1 MRLGVFKKFQNGIKT
16 DYDYYISFEYF
27 SKDRISQLKPEWI
40 NFFSRI
46 EIFYCLETAKNLRK
60 IIKEINLLL
69 KSNGEIIIHS
79 TYSKIGL
86 NLNHGNFFRSKSQL
100 KSEFQL
106 STFGNYNLIFESN
119 LGIKSK
125 FIYKKKT
132 INLENND
139 SINSWSFGI
148 ITNGEKNNQ
157 VDDFIKSIEKQNIPE
172 YEIIICGKYNSKS
185 QNVKVIPDVIT
196 HDIRAPINTK
206 KNKIIKKCSF
216 QNIGIFHD
224 RFLFPDDWFERISE
238 YGNNFEILQIPNINT
253 RGERVNDW
261 PTFKNTDGI
270 QYKINGGLPY
280 NKYSKD
286 IYIPGGSFIGKK
298 WIFEKHPLKN
308 KLHWDELE
316 DVIFSK
322 ELILNG
328 IYFYF
333 DTNNCLITNSE
344 RLDSKK
350 IKCSSISKIAST
362 LKWFIANIYNR
373 VIYIINSTSKH

>member
-1 MRLGVFKKFQNGIKT
+1 MRLGVFKKFQNGNSNN
-16 DYDYYISFEYF
+16 YDYYISFEYF
-27 SKDRISQLKPEWI
+27 RKDRISQLKPEWI
-40 NFFSRI
+40 NYFSRI
-46 EIFYCLETAKNLRK
+46 DIFYCLETAKNLRK
-60 IIKEINLLL
+60 IIKEINFLL

-79 TYSKIGL
+79 THSKIGL
-86 NLNHGNFFRSKSQL
+86 NLNHGNFFRSKSQI

-106 STFGNYNLIFESN
+106 STFGNYNLIFESHN
-119 LGIKSK
+119 GIKSK
-125 FIYKKKT
+125 FIYKKKK
-132 INLENND
+132 INLEND
-139 SINSWSFGI
+139 GSINSWSFGV
-148 ITNGEKNNQ
+148 ITNGKKNDQ

-172 YEIIICGKYNSKS
+172 YEIIVCGKYNSKS
-185 QNVKVIPDVIT
+185 ESVKVIPDVLS

-206 KNKIIKKCSF
+206 KNNIIKKCSF

-224 RFLFPDDWFERISE
+224 RFILPDDWFEKMKE
-238 YGNNFEILQIPNINT
+238 YGNNFEILQIPNLNT
-253 RGERVNDW
+253 SGERVNDW

-270 QYKINGGLPY
+270 QYKINGGLSY
-280 NKYSKD
+280 NKYSRD

-333 DTNNCLITNSE
+333 DTNNSLITNSD
-344 RLDSKK
+344 RLGSKK
-350 IKCSSISKIAST
+350 IKSSIVST
-362 LKWFIANIYNR
+362 VADTLRWIFANFYNR
-373 VIYIINSTSKH
+373 IIYFINTRSKL